1 MYGNW
6 GLCAQVSFIAI
17 VTLAVTGVAFGG
29 AINYDFI
36 AIDSP
41 VFATGSGSAIVT
53 PTAVDGYTFSGEFCE
68 NDSCST
74 GPVSTS
80 ASSLLRLTNLTLT
93 CDSGSECAPIDVEF
107 EADTFSAPSGP
118 INVNVQL
125 TGVGNA
131 SGYARVCFADQNDLC
146 SADLFGNQ
154 SFTFSYVNNIS
165 GLAQGTISS
174 TGSFNVLGDF
184 HVNGVQ
190 SGSSV
195 NLFNSLDISL
205 TSAVPEPSTTALFA
219 IGLVLLAVI
228 ARKFGVGHH
237 LDSIR

>member
-1 MYGNW
+1 MHSSRSFCARIIAATGMYF
-6 GLCAQVSFIAI
+6 GLISVGFAGSIS
-17 VTLAVTGVAFGG
+17 
-29 AINYDFI
+29 YDFI

-41 VFATGSGSAIVT
+41 VFASGFGSAIVP
-53 PTAVDGYTFSGEFCE
+53 PTLAGGYTFSGEFCE

-74 GPVSTS
+74 GPVFTT

-93 CDSGSECAPIDVEF
+93 CDSGSTCAPIDVTF

-125 TGVGNA
+125 TGSGSA
-131 SGYARVCFADQNDLC
+131 SGYARVCFADENNIC
-146 SADLFGNQ
+146 SSALFGNE
-154 SFTFSYVNNIS
+154 SFTFPYVNNIS

-174 TGSFNVLGDF
+174 NGSFSILGDF

-190 SGSSV
+190 GGSSV

-205 TSAVPEPSTTALFA
+205 TSSVPEPSTIVPLGF
-219 IGLVLLAVI
+219 GLVLFAVY
-228 ARKFGVGHH
+228 
-237 LDSIR
+237 SIWNTRRRPSE